1 MKTRILS
8 AQLWVM
14 AGIAFWACS
23 AGDVAA
29 QNPSSSTTAPDAT
42 QAVSPSKIQL
52 SYGVEDVLK
61 LQRANVSDDTII
73 AFIDNSGR
81 VYNLSASEIVYLRE
95 QKVSD
100 HVLTA
105 MLTQRKKGTESAP
118 PTAQQAP
125 SAPTNTQPVSTVPAA
140 PTYVQPATTYVQS
153 EPVYVPSSP
162 VYVAPAYG
170 YYRYPYYG
178 GYYGY
183 GYPSLSLSFG
193 IGGYYG
199 GGYYRGGYYHGGG
212 SHGGGY
218 HGGGYHGGGS
228 HGGGS
233 RGGGHR

>member
-1 MKTRILS
+1 
-8 AQLWVM
+8 M

-23 AGDVAA
+23 AEDVAA
-29 QNPSSSTTAPDAT
+29 QNPSSSTTAPAT

-73 AFIDNSGR
+73 AFIVNSGR

-118 PTAQQAP
+118 PTAEQVP

-140 PTYVQPATTYVQS
+140 PTYVQPTTTYVRT
-153 EPVYVPSSP
+153 EPVYVP
-162 VYVAPAYG
+162 YAAPTY
-170 YYRYPYYG
+170 

-183 GYPSLSLSFG
+183 PYYYGYAYPSVSLAFG
-193 IGGYYG
+193 FGGYYYG
-199 GGYYRGGYYHGGG
+199 GGYH
-212 SHGGGY
+212 GGY

-228 HGGGS
+228 HGGGGYHGGGS
-233 RGGGHR
+233 HGGGHR